1 MIRAPRL
8 RLGAAALHVI
18 YRHEYV
24 RRRESV
30 KTLLMWVGLDMDV
43 EEDVEERVDTDV
55 EEGSIRMWMSGF
67 RTWDRQWTSGVR

>member
-1 MIRAPRL
+1 
-8 RLGAAALHVI
+8 
-18 YRHEYV
+18 
-24 RRRESV
+24 
-30 KTLLMWVGLDMDV
+30 MDV